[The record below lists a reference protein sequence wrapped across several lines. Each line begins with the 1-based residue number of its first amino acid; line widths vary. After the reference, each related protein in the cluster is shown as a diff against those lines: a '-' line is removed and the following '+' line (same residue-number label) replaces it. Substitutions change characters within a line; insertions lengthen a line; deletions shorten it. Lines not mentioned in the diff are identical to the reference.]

1 MITVDYSFMIVYIPT
16 ILLKEAYLHTDE
28 SLFFDIAPFKVY
40 AFTIK
45 IVFLCKLLRTK
56 VDSGIINATMNV

>member
-28 SLFFDIAPFKVY
+28 ALFFDIAPFKVY
-40 AFTIK
+40 AFIIK
-45 IVFLCKLLRTK
+45 IVFYVNCYEQKLTAVSL
-56 VDSGIINATMNV
+56 MLQ